1 MMVFFHYDPRVIP
14 EIISKNF
21 IVQNSWIFVEFF
33 FVLSGFI
40 ISYRYSFINNKNLF
54 IHFIKKRIARLY
66 PLLFY
71 SVLVFFLLES
81 IASFLFGH
89 LVNTKETFNEYLAQ
103 TLNSILM
110 LNSTP
115 FFYLFGSN
123 GVGTN
128 PVTWSISSEM
138 ISYLI
143 FGYVMLLKKFKDVMM
158 IVLILTS
165 IIFRYY
171 YFNLP
176 PTVLNLEFFRGII
189 SFFIGVLIFKTRRV
203 KINSIFEY
211 ISVGLLLIQMY
222 SMKYN
227 LLDER
232 FLEIVLLNI
241 IFSLMIFVF
250 VNSDGGITR
259 VLNSNILQYLGK
271 ISYSIYLNHLI
282 VITVF
287 HRIIFQILNISNNQ
301 INQILV
307 FIFSIIITVIYSNL
321 TYKFFEKKM
330 SSKLRAYLIK

>member
-1 MMVFFHYDPRVIP
+1 
-14 EIISKNF
+14 
-21 IVQNSWIFVEFF
+21 
-33 FVLSGFI
+33 
-40 ISYRYSFINNKNLF
+40 
-54 IHFIKKRIARLY
+54 
-66 PLLFY
+66 
-71 SVLVFFLLES
+71 
-81 IASFLFGH
+81 
-89 LVNTKETFNEYLAQ
+89 
-103 TLNSILM
+103 M

-241 IFSLMIFVF
+241 IFGLMIFVF